1 VERCTFP
8 LNFSLSLESL
18 FFLLNFPIQQSIMK
32 TSSPYSSNGH
42 SKVSPTIDREG
53 MSTLSAKTGIPTAPT
68 PATLP
73 TEPILFDAAQ
83 SPTPSSTATSGVE
96 ATPSAVRKGVGKLRD
111 RLLITILPTVVVP
124 LMVAS
129 ALGYW
134 TTQQREQQTVTQ
146 KLQNQSQLMAEASYD
161 LLAEAQQ
168 VTGTLAKNPVV
179 IEAARN
185 ATQSAKEQNLPQRS
199 TEQLEAQF
207 SQFKLLAP
215 NQRLNDYLR
224 VEAERGSLPELFFTD
239 ANGLNVAANVP
250 SSDFVQKDEAWWQQT
265 QASNAFVGQVEIDE
279 STQRFGVDIAHSI
292 LDPQTNEFL
301 GVVKAVLPSEQ
312 FLTLKTYLEYTGLTA
327 SEEIQLIDLTSS
339 QVLETITAEGTVQN
353 DLVGGSTIVEVAK
366 TLKTLNP
373 ASPEVSETSLAE
385 QFKLR
390 NVRLLPFSYEDG
402 SPALGIAFAY
412 EGREFEI
419 SPVQNTNWVVVASL
433 DSAEIRAAGQD
444 IILLYG
450 VIALL
455 LAGIS
460 GGLVFWLSE
469 QLSRPLT
476 GLADAANQVAQ
487 GDLDTEAA
495 MEGTLETQ
503 ALAFNFNNLVRQTRN
518 LLNTQAE
525 AAEKARL
532 LSQLAQAQNMAD
544 LELPLNQLLGEIQS
558 VLMCDRVLVY
568 RFNSDRSG
576 HIIGESVETG
586 LPSALG
592 RTIPG
597 GCLSEELI
605 EDYRK
610 GRVVALEN
618 LRESPIFTP
627 QDLAILDELRV
638 KSLLVTPIVSS
649 NTVFGWLIAHQCTQ
663 ARQWNSEDIAY
674 LKDYATQLGVS
685 FGGLVALQN
694 ASREA
699 QRQQLFAQV
708 TAIRAQSNEDLQNVY
723 LKSLAGAREFLN
735 TDGIFI
741 YRFDDNWGGTI
752 VAESIRPG
760 STSTLGQQVTDTY
773 FSESEKGVELY
784 RNGRTYTVND
794 IYTANMADC
803 HVQLYQRLDIRA
815 IAIVPMVVDGQLFGL
830 FCTYQTSTPR
840 QWHSSEVDF
849 MLQLAGLVGLS
860 LDRVKFLTVS
870 EMARQQAEELAAEQ
884 KQQKESLQMQLVNLL
899 SEVEGA
905 SRGDLTVRAQLTAGE
920 IGTVA
925 DFFNAIV
932 QSLRKIVV
940 QVQDTT
946 NQVTASVSS
955 NESAIQALAEDALK
969 QTEEITTTLNSV
981 ELMTRSIQDVAENA
995 RQAAEVANS
1004 AQTTAQAREA
1014 AMDRTVDSILKLRST
1029 VAEATKKVKRLGEAS
1044 QQISKVV
1051 ALINEI
1057 ALKTNLLSVNASI
1070 EAARAGEEGQGF
1082 AVVAEEVGA
1091 LSDQSAA
1098 ATREIE
1104 AIVANIQKE
1113 TSAVVEAMELGTS
1126 QVVEGTQQVE
1136 EAKHSLEQI
1145 LEVSQRINH
1154 VLSSIANATVSQTQ
1168 TSEQV
1173 SQLMQA
1179 ITQAAQNTSN
1189 SSLQVVQ
1196 SLKDTMT
1203 IAQELQ
1209 GAIGQFKVD
1218 R

>member
-1 VERCTFP
+1 
-8 LNFSLSLESL
+8 
-18 FFLLNFPIQQSIMK
+18 
-32 TSSPYSSNGH
+32 
-42 SKVSPTIDREG
+42 
-53 MSTLSAKTGIPTAPT
+53 
-68 PATLP
+68 
-73 TEPILFDAAQ
+73 
-83 SPTPSSTATSGVE
+83 
-96 ATPSAVRKGVGKLRD
+96 
-111 RLLITILPTVVVP
+111 
-124 LMVAS
+124 
-129 ALGYW
+129 
-134 TTQQREQQTVTQ
+134 
-146 KLQNQSQLMAEASYD
+146 
-161 LLAEAQQ
+161 
-168 VTGTLAKNPVV
+168 
-179 IEAARN
+179 
-185 ATQSAKEQNLPQRS
+185 
-199 TEQLEAQF
+199 
-207 SQFKLLAP
+207 
-215 NQRLNDYLR
+215 
-224 VEAERGSLPELFFTD
+224 
-239 ANGLNVAANVP
+239 
-250 SSDFVQKDEAWWQQT
+250 
-265 QASNAFVGQVEIDE
+265 
-279 STQRFGVDIAHSI
+279 
-292 LDPQTNEFL
+292 
-301 GVVKAVLPSEQ
+301 
-312 FLTLKTYLEYTGLTA
+312 
-327 SEEIQLIDLTSS
+327 
-339 QVLETITAEGTVQN
+339 
-353 DLVGGSTIVEVAK
+353 AK